1 MQIKESDALYAEINL
16 LAKVCV
22 DGYVFVTLYEGFQNN
37 YGTGMTGSL
46 TQFFENIDGKSVP
59 KKC

>member
-37 YGTGMTGSL
+37 YGTGMTG
-46 TQFFENIDGKSVP
+46 
-59 KKC
+59 